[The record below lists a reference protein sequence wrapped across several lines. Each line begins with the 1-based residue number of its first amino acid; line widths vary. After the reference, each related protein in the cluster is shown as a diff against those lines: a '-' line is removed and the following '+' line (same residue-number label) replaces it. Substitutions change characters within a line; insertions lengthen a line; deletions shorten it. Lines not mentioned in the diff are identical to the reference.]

1 MERYTKEEWDIMNE
15 IFDDYIKETFQNAL
29 EYPSDAS
36 RFTEYVK

>member
-15 IFDDYIKETFQNAL
+15 IFDDYIKETFQNTS

-36 RFTEYVK
+36 RFIEIA

>member
-15 IFDDYIKETFQNAL
+15 IFDDYIKETFQNAS
-29 EYPSDAS
+29 EYHSNAS

>member
-15 IFDDYIKETFQNAL
+15 IFDDYIKETFQNSS